1 MLIYLVLALGADDA
15 LLILGASVDK
25 TEAEKFIYAYNKAQ
39 PSHGLA
45 YIATY
50 TDLKLPSAWSDN
62 D

>member
-45 YIATY
+45 YLVPY